1 MNFQTKKIKILE
13 ESSKKMKKQEITE
26 EIVKNKVLEVLSE
39 QTSKVKREDFA
50 RVQFKIEELQNS
62 LSETFKELRKLED
75 SVPNNLKTL
84 TNGRI
89 SGISLSLSNA
99 QKLLIQLKEKIK
111 QHKRNL
117 YTQQV
122 EEKKK

>member
-1 MNFQTKKIKILE
+1 
-13 ESSKKMKKQEITE
+13 MKKQEITE

-39 QTSKVKREDFA
+39 QTSKVRREDFA

-62 LSETFKELRKLED
+62 LNETYKELRKLED

-99 QKLLIQLKEKIK
+99 QKLLIQLKEKVK

-122 EEKKK
+122 VEKKK

>member
-1 MNFQTKKIKILE
+1 
-13 ESSKKMKKQEITE
+13 MKKQEITE

-39 QTSKVKREDFA
+39 QTSKVRREDFT

-62 LSETFKELRKLED
+62 LSETIKELRKLED

-99 QKLLIQLKEKIK
+99 QKLLIQLKDKVR

-122 EEKKK
+122 VEKKK

>member
-1 MNFQTKKIKILE
+1 ME
-13 ESSKKMKKQEITE
+13 KQEISE
-26 EIVKNKVLEVLSE
+26 EIVKNKILEILSE

-62 LSETFKELRKLED
+62 LCETFKELRKLED

>member
-1 MNFQTKKIKILE
+1 
-13 ESSKKMKKQEITE
+13 MKKQEITE

-62 LSETFKELRKLED
+62 LSETLKELRKLED

>member
-1 MNFQTKKIKILE
+1 
-13 ESSKKMKKQEITE
+13 MKKQEITE

-39 QTSKVKREDFA
+39 QTSKVRREDFT

-62 LSETFKELRKLED
+62 LSETIKELRKLED
-75 SVPNNLKTL
+75 SIPNNLKTL

-99 QKLLIQLKEKIK
+99 QKLLIQLKDKVR

-122 EEKKK
+122 VEKKK